1 MDITKSPGYKDFLWA
16 VNLHRFGFE
25 MVGLWPK
32 LNKCTEKSLWSEI
45 WVGIIFILLIFIS
58 NVPMIYAVIEVWGNM
73 VHVID
78 NLHTMLPQLIIS
90 VRYIIMRRKQ
100 TVVLSIVNMMAEDWI
115 AFKQDKERN
124 VMIKQAQIARLI
136 MIIGYVFMVIAVL
149 AVIIP
154 PCFGIPVIYV
164 ITNFTSVNKPLPLK
178 TYYFYNTD
186 KSPQFELTFFIHSF
200 TTFLAA
206 IIYICVDIFLI
217 LIILHICGQ
226 LENFRCR
233 LTDLIS
239 CKNFNEV
246 LNNIIETHLR
256 LIRFV
261 DNIENTY
268 SVMIYLQTKM

>member
-16 VNLHRFGFE
+16 VNLHRFGFK
-25 MVGLWPK
+25 MIGLWPK
-32 LNKCTEKSLWSEI
+32 PNKCTEKSLWSEI
-45 WVGIIFILLIFIS
+45 WIGIIFILLIFIS

-73 VHVID
+73 VLVID
-78 NLHTMLPQLIIS
+78 NLHTTLPQLIIS

-100 TVVLSIVNMMAEDWI
+100 TVILSIVNMMAEDWI

-124 VMIKQAQIARLI
+124 VMIKQAQTARLI
-136 MIIGYVFMVIAVL
+136 MIIGYVFMIVAVL

-164 ITNFTSVNKPLPLK
+164 ITNFTGVNKPLPLK
-178 TYYFYNTD
+178 TYHFYNTD

-200 TTFLAA
+200 TTLLGG
-206 IIYICVDIFLI
+206 IIYMCVDIFLI

-256 LIRFV
+256 LIRYEFL
-261 DNIENTY
+261 IC
-268 SVMIYLQTKM
+268 